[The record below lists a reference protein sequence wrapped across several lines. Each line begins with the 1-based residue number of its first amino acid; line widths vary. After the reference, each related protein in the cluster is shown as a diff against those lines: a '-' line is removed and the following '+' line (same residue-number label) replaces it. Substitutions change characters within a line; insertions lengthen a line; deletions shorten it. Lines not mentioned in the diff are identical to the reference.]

1 MDLHLANVSFR
12 MGYRMI
18 EQNEFLDIIVM
29 LDKDSLQVPL
39 QEDSQPIELPPARG
53 WASSTVLAGDRE
65 SYLII
70 SRKFRIGGC
79 TFGTA
84 CYTSDN

>member
-1 MDLHLANVSFR
+1 MTLYFTYFAIINLANVSFR

-39 QEDSQPIELPPARG
+39 QEDSPPVGLPLAQG
-53 WASSTVLAGDRE
+53 WEFPTV
-65 SYLII
+65 
-70 SRKFRIGGC
+70 
-79 TFGTA
+79 
-84 CYTSDN
+84 